1 MMQKLPIPRYELMVT
16 IFDSLHFFAPLRLG
30 VVKRG
35 REDIILNERK

>member
-1 MMQKLPIPRYELMVT
+1 MMHKLPIPRYGLMVT

-35 REDIILNERK
+35 REDILNERK